1 MRTVLFRPA
10 FGSYYYLHYVAA
22 STAFRIQDALCII
35 GYSQKQLDMTVRLA
49 YRAYHIFHF
58 VVLRYN
64 FSGEPSY
71 LKVLSIR
78 KMENLAYIR
87 ILGRSEPFSA
97 LPAVVPPCVFGII
110 VIPVRITGL
119 IDFSHLCLIALVF
132 QTICV
137 ARC

>member
-1 MRTVLFRPA
+1 
-10 FGSYYYLHYVAA
+10 
-22 STAFRIQDALCII
+22 
-35 GYSQKQLDMTVRLA
+35 MTVRLA

-71 LKVLSIR
+71 LKGVVNTQDVNVGKYPPLC
-78 KMENLAYIR
+78 
-87 ILGRSEPFSA
+87 RSKALSA
-97 LPAVVPPCVFGII
+97 LPAVVPPCVFSII

-119 IDFSHLCLIALVF
+119 VDFTHPCLIALVF
-132 QTICV
+132 NTICV

>member
-1 MRTVLFRPA
+1 
-10 FGSYYYLHYVAA
+10 
-22 STAFRIQDALCII
+22 
-35 GYSQKQLDMTVRLA
+35 MTVRLA

-71 LKVLSIR
+71 LKVLSIC

-97 LPAVVPPCVFGII
+97 LPAVFTPCVFGII

-119 IDFSHLCLIALVF
+119 IDFSYLCLIALVF
-132 QTICV
+132 HTICV
-137 ARC
+137 ARCCPSVTPHARYFHLLPVLPNPFLSALPKMSTSSNSISGWHL